1 VIEVSMGEDHGRG
14 TVVRE
19 GREVGEGSVTDA
31 ARTHASVDEQV
42 AFLEDIQIGAGS
54 NFVGAAEAD
63 EVEVTQVATST
74 VIGRVSEAQVG
85 VVVRTGAARRW
96 ARARQ

>member
-1 VIEVSMGEDHGRG
+1 MIEVGVGEDHGG
-14 TVVRE
+14 GGMVRE

-31 ARTHASVDEQV
+31 ARPHTCVDEEV
-42 AFLEDIQIGAGS
+42 AFLEEIQIGAGS
-54 NFVGAAEAD
+54 NFVGATEAD
-63 EVEVTQVATST
+63 EVEVAQVATST

-85 VVVRTGAARRW
+85 VVVRTDALRRW